1 MARTQNPIL
10 LAVLLLAIAAAI
22 VGVVYIVPR
31 GDNGS
36 HPSEGG
42 RNDDGLGNNNGLPVI
57 DGAQSELRAEEL
69 EAEEVEV
76 AEQLSYCG
84 QVAKPDPYD
93 PRDGGFR
100 KSLDAVC
107 SFLALAKPVDD
118 TPSTPTEIVNTK
130 FGTDAV
136 TFSNLVKDQ
145 VPHFNKL
152 REQYNKLISETPA
165 ELKVWDPENFDMYLA
180 ALPGHITTI
189 MKAFD
194 EFKGVG
200 VWSKAAETVATVDA
214 EIANTYKAM
223 REKLIELFDMAV
235 KHSLFFDPA
244 RTNNLRKSLVWL
256 ATFYEHSPDSSNFNQ
271 WATNFESWV
280 VPHFSNT
287 TLSGDDKTVLDSFKK
302 VVNQTSLP
310 AVTLGTTQAVVVD
323 NNEPAQSPGASISQA
338 SQTDST
344 VNNTQARTE
353 VTDQKTQE
361 DTASLSSGAGDAAT
375 GEQTQV
381 VTEETSQM
389 DQKSSGNSDSV
400 SQGSA
405 SSPTNGSSEKKSQ
418 VTEVV
423 EGAETTSTRM
433 SSDDAVGTQSSE
445 VALNGK
451 GSEKT
456 QATLQSS
463 EHNDSVTSTSD
474 SIDSEKVA
482 TKTEKVSPSTPE
494 SPDSKNPEQA
504 NTGNVVSDSTV
515 TSPNA
520 EKSPESDNPS
530 MKVTGPQAASL
541 PVTSNIQ
548 DSGRERQADDGKS
561 VTSRPD
567 NQSQGSNERAQQSQV
582 QSPPSAAVED
592 STEVTQ
598 KKVRQFLRNT
608 FEQIKDVLA
617 EANEIFDTQNTVFNP
632 HVARINTLAPKTLEM
647 LIESLEAMKKI
658 APKSYAARHV
668 VPAKT
673 VTPAAGTGSESEA
686 KQVASTSKKD
696 ELAEMNDEVETL
708 QLIAHLNKTYRMN
721 KPSSV
726 YYKKAP
732 AVKRFKQKAFVLLD
746 NLNALKP
753 VLVLYR
759 KEHFY

>member
-84 QVAKPDPYD
+84 QVAKSDPYD

-107 SFLALAKPVDD
+107 SFLALAKPVDA
-118 TPSTPTEIVNTK
+118 TPSTTGLTPTEIVNTK
-130 FGTDAV
+130 FGDDAV
-136 TFSNLVKDQ
+136 TFSTLVKDQ

-256 ATFYEHSPDSSNFNQ
+256 ATFYEHSPDSANFNK

-280 VPHFSNT
+280 VPHFKNT
-287 TLSGDDKTVLDSFKK
+287 TLSGSDETVLDSFKK
-302 VVNQTSLP
+302 VVNETVLPETS
-310 AVTLGTTQAVVVD
+310 AKTADAGVTVTNEDAQVASEGTTQTTP
-323 NNEPAQSPGASISQA
+323 EGSASAA
-338 SQTDST
+338 SAT
-344 VNNTQARTE
+344 V
-353 VTDQKTQE
+353 K
-361 DTASLSSGAGDAAT
+361 SSAKVEGVSDKAPSAGDVAT
-375 GEQTQV
+375 GEQTQ
-381 VTEETSQM
+381 
-389 DQKSSGNSDSV
+389 
-400 SQGSA
+400 
-405 SSPTNGSSEKKSQ
+405 
-418 VTEVV
+418 
-423 EGAETTSTRM
+423 
-433 SSDDAVGTQSSE
+433 E
-445 VALNGK
+445 VADETMQK
-451 GSEKT
+451 K
-456 QATLQSS
+456 LQSP
-463 EHNDSVTSTSD
+463 DTSD
-474 SIDSEKVA
+474 SASDRSEVNATKGESEKESKA
-482 TKTEKVSPSTPE
+482 TEGTQNVSTGDERAHTPENTSLPTPSETPSTTHQSDKPTSGGDVLRTSGE
-494 SPDSKNPEQA
+494 TDTHVSGSARSSEEKAHVSGDSSTQREQKL
-504 NTGNVVSDSTV
+504 ST
-515 TSPNA
+515 
-520 EKSPESDNPS
+520 
-530 MKVTGPQAASL
+530 AASGSQRE
-541 PVTSNIQ
+541 PTS
-548 DSGRERQADDGKS
+548 E
-561 VTSRPD
+561 
-567 NQSQGSNERAQQSQV
+567 EAQQSQV
-582 QSPPSAAVED
+582 QSPPTAAVED
-592 STEVTQ
+592 TPEVTQ
-598 KKVRQFLRNT
+598 KKVRQFLKYT
-608 FEQIKDVLA
+608 FDQIKEVLS
-617 EANEIFDTQNTVFNP
+617 EANEIFDTPNTVFNP

-673 VTPAAGTGSESEA
+673 VTPAAGNGSEG
-686 KQVASTSKKD
+686 KQVESTSKKD

>member
-287 TLSGDDKTVLDSFKK
+287 TLSGSDETALNAFKEF
-302 VVNQTSLP
+302 VNETSLITQHAGTNAETSVEASEAAVAAVSDSAGPPTEGLISTEHPNETDGREKVTQDADATINPRESEKLPEAKSPEVSSEAQISDKP
-310 AVTLGTTQAVVVD
+310 ATEGGTKQVGKAL
-323 NNEPAQSPGASISQA
+323 PSPDGTDTHASGRGSA
-338 SQTDST
+338 SRQETT
-344 VNNTQARTE
+344 TE
-353 VTDQKTQE
+353 VATPKKE
-361 DTASLSSGAGDAAT
+361 DT
-375 GEQTQV
+375 GEQES
-381 VTEETSQM
+381 EEKKKT
-389 DQKSSGNSDSV
+389 DEIATLPEKKEPGV
-400 SQGSA
+400 SEQRQSTINLDTDAALPTKATIADETA
-405 SSPTNGSSEKKSQ
+405 SSPSGTNPS
-418 VTEVV
+418 
-423 EGAETTSTRM
+423 
-433 SSDDAVGTQSSE
+433 TQSHPAKES
-445 VALNGK
+445 
-451 GSEKT
+451 
-456 QATLQSS
+456 
-463 EHNDSVTSTSD
+463 
-474 SIDSEKVA
+474 
-482 TKTEKVSPSTPE
+482 SPSTPVSKE
-494 SPDSKNPEQA
+494 S
-504 NTGNVVSDSTV
+504 
-515 TSPNA
+515 SP
-520 EKSPESDNPS
+520 
-530 MKVTGPQAASL
+530 AA
-541 PVTSNIQ
+541 PT
-548 DSGRERQADDGKS
+548 
-561 VTSRPD
+561 
-567 NQSQGSNERAQQSQV
+567 
-582 QSPPSAAVED
+582 AAVED

-732 AVKRFKQKAFVLLD
+732 AVKRFKQKATAITCLHIVPDLLHS
-746 NLNALKP
+746 
-753 VLVLYR
+753 R
-759 KEHFY
+759 S